1 MQNIVSNA
9 LNYFW
14 SLLFLSTWQAE
25 NQNISKCIISCLR
38 VLQGFSEKCVSKYR
52 YYLLATSQWC
62 ISEKNILKHEP
73 ISTKILWRITLRKIN
88 IPHSVNEDEEVY
100 VVILDISTVK
110 TRQLNQIFILF
121 KKENSAK
128 TVLVSKHYY
137 TCHTKNLFCTLNEKQ
152 LYSSKLFY

>member
-1 MQNIVSNA
+1 MYLNID
-9 LNYFW
+9 
-14 SLLFLSTWQAE
+14 
-25 NQNISKCIISCLR
+25 IIY
-38 VLQGFSEKCVSKYR
+38 LQLHNDVFQRKIYS
-52 YYLLATSQWC
+52 
-62 ISEKNILKHEP
+62 IKHEP